1 MDKPSI
7 SVFMQVRATFS
18 QPGTPPGPATES
30 EAYSGSSGLASGSSE
45 REFRVMR
52 SRKSLVGR
60 SPVRTHSA
68 PTNPAETIRGIM
80 TDVIERT
87 PSREPVLRV
96 QGLEMNLRTSQ
107 VRHRGESVQL
117 TPTEF
122 RLLRMLMLNANRVS
136 PSWLLER
143 ALGGPGRDGRKV
155 QFYVARLR
163 RKLGD
168 RHRILIRTA
177 HGAGY
182 WLAGRTVPPS

>member
-1 MDKPSI
+1 
-7 SVFMQVRATFS
+7 
-18 QPGTPPGPATES
+18 
-30 EAYSGSSGLASGSSE
+30 
-45 REFRVMR
+45 
-52 SRKSLVGR
+52 
-60 SPVRTHSA
+60 
-68 PTNPAETIRGIM
+68 M